1 MSNYKR
7 NEENKT
13 ENYNG
18 GIYCITNKINGKK
31 YIGQTYD
38 LKNRWMHHR
47 SDLRGSRHCNK
58 HLQYAWNK
66 YGEENFEF
74 SELEKCPLEKLDE
87 REIFWINYNNSQD
100 SNYGY
105 NLADGGLGCRGYRH
119 TEEEIAKMRM
129 IQKPEPILQIDLK
142 GNVLNEFVSAGE
154 AANYLGRTS
163 SSGIKRCC
171 EKDRYKTAYGYIWIY
186 KRDLNMFKL
195 EDHIIIHK
203 SDAAVSQFSM
213 DNKFIKWWGSTAIAA
228 KEVHGNAHSI
238 LKVCT
243 GKGMSYKG
251 YIWKYAE
258 NENLYD
264 ETRKTI
270 KKKLDNKKLKNTLT
284 VLQYSPSGE
293 LIKQWDNVSSASKN
307 EYNKSS
313 IKSCC
318 LGNMSWYKE
327 SIWLYKKDENLL
339 NERIKKLKKSKN
351 KIIPVYQYDMN
362 ERLVKEWS
370 SVSAIKEFPRYGI
383 TKCLKEKTYVYKN
396 YIWKYKYPELAY
408 AS

>member
-1 MSNYKR
+1 M
-7 NEENKT
+7 
-13 ENYNG
+13 
-18 GIYCITNKINGKK
+18 
-31 YIGQTYD
+31 
-38 LKNRWMHHR
+38 
-47 SDLRGSRHCNK
+47 
-58 HLQYAWNK
+58 
-66 YGEENFEF
+66 
-74 SELEKCPLEKLDE
+74 
-87 REIFWINYNNSQD
+87 
-100 SNYGY
+100 
-105 NLADGGLGCRGYRH
+105 
-119 TEEEIAKMRM
+119 
-129 IQKPEPILQIDLK
+129 
-142 GNVLNEFVSAGE
+142 
-154 AANYLGRTS
+154 
-163 SSGIKRCC
+163 
-171 EKDRYKTAYGYIWIY
+171 
-186 KRDLNMFKL
+186 
-195 EDHIIIHK
+195 
-203 SDAAVSQFSM
+203 
-213 DNKFIKWWGSTAIAA
+213 
-228 KEVHGNAHSI
+228 
-238 LKVCT
+238 
-243 GKGMSYKG
+243 
-251 YIWKYAE
+251 
-258 NENLYD
+258 
-264 ETRKTI
+264 
-270 KKKLDNKKLKNTLT
+270 KNTLT